1 MDGQKE
7 VQRVITWHN
16 QRGWRVVHYAS
27 GGSSKFT
34 LMRFL
39 FTNLIQVLT
48 LGILSYWTG
57 FAIIFEKDL
66 NTVSI
71 ESSEQNTGLKSITT
85 EAISSMSINEV
96 YGSSLNK

>member
-1 MDGQKE
+1 
-7 VQRVITWHN
+7 
-16 QRGWRVVHYAS
+16 
-27 GGSSKFT
+27 
-34 LMRFL
+34 MRFL